1 VSDARPDAS
10 APDKA
15 SAVAPS
21 DTRAGEERA
30 MDAPGAS
37 AGAPDAVDATPA
49 VERTPTP
56 EQAAAIEA
64 RGRDVLL
71 EAGAGSG
78 KTGVMVERYVR
89 LAVDEGVSP
98 DAILAFTFTDKA
110 AAELRARVR
119 AELSRRAAG
128 QGASAVRAAALLST
142 IGGSWITTIHGF
154 CNRVLGA
161 HPVAA
166 GVDPGF
172 RVLDQPEAER
182 AAREAFDAALT
193 EFLAD
198 GDPAREETV
207 AAYDLEGLRGVIGVT
222 HDELRSRG
230 VAEPALPDP
239 PVSDPAEMVA
249 RAIEAAGECLEELKE
264 GNGRRAALE
273 EALARLTQPGPPPS
287 LAELETLRPGGTA
300 KALGLFR
307 EAIDAAISSTAE
319 AGDGGV
325 AYRHLAELLRLYTA
339 AFEAAKE
346 RRAGIDFEDLQILA
360 ARLLERAEIG
370 QAYRGRF
377 SHLLVDE
384 FQDTNRL
391 QLRLIEALQGPRTQ
405 LVVVGDELQ
414 SIYSF
419 RHADL
424 DVFRRRREQIDAD
437 PGAELMRLSGNFRSR
452 PEVIGAVNLFGE
464 ALLGAAYR
472 PLRVGAPPA
481 TEAPRGS
488 GPAVELHLTARD
500 GWDEHGIDLD
510 PAIDGRTPLNCLA
523 EARALAAR
531 LRELQDAGIERGAM
545 VVLLRAFTHLDAYE
559 DSLARAGLRP
569 YVVGGRGYWSQQ
581 QVADVCALL
590 ATIAN
595 PLDDEALFG
604 ALASPA
610 CAVAPDTLWLLR
622 GAAGKRRHVWPA
634 LERLAVE
641 EGADLGRSGSAL
653 GRVGGT
659 EAEAARTGPADG
671 AEGDS
676 ARSGR
681 PGDAEADAARS
692 GPADDMLDAPE
703 RLADIPAGE
712 RALLAEFATRLV
724 GLRGRAPRLGLA
736 GLVEAAVTETG
747 YDLATL
753 LRPAGEAR
761 LANVRKLSRLAAAY
775 EEREGRDLRGLLD
788 FLAARAEIDT
798 EAQAAT
804 AAEGHDGVRIMTVH
818 NAKGLEFEVV
828 AVPDLARG
836 LLSGG
841 RRPVLALGREQPPR
855 VGLQWR
861 RLGRP
866 AVNLYDYGELI
877 EAGEARDSEEGLRLF
892 HVAATRARERLILS
906 GVVKPEPGKDM
917 KPGTA
922 VIERLVDALGAPRGS
937 EEEPSSDD
945 ADPAS
950 GEAGSDAADP
960 LSGEPGSETTGTAAA
975 PGDIAAIQVPAPEPR
990 PGLEASFAPS
1000 EIAVH
1005 LNLPSPERAAE
1016 LRDLHLDAAADRPL
1030 GSGTPPLVERK
1041 PPVVPSRPL
1050 SYTAISAFEECAY
1063 RFYMERVLGLPA
1075 TAPSTGAAAPGTEDE
1090 GPSAREERSARG
1102 AAVHA
1107 LLEWSQANTWQ
1118 EPDAEL
1124 ARRHAL
1130 AAGLDLDRA
1139 VAQSAAGRAGTRAAA
1154 EGLLGPVR
1162 DWLGSPLR
1170 QEIAAAT
1177 RVRAEVPILLKAGST
1192 VLRGSID
1199 LLVEREGAPPLVVD
1213 YKTDR
1218 LRGEDPSARAAH
1230 YEVQRAIYA
1239 MAAAESL
1246 GATEVEVAYVFLERA
1261 DAPARTL
1268 LTEADMARGCTRIES
1283 AVTAISAG
1291 DFSPAPEPDRTW
1303 DLCRGCPALGR
1314 LCGGPPPR
1322 P

>member
-1 VSDARPDAS
+1 VGTVSAGTPGEDAAVEAS
-10 APDKA
+10 AA
-15 SAVAPS
+15 AESAAAPEP
-21 DTRAGEERA
+21 AIER
-30 MDAPGAS
+30 S
-37 AGAPDAVDATPA
+37 
-49 VERTPTP
+49 PTP
-56 EQAAAIEA
+56 EQQAAIEA

-89 LAVDEGVSP
+89 LVVDEGISP
-98 DAILAFTFTDKA
+98 DAVLAFTFTDKA

-119 AELSRRAAG
+119 TELSRRAA
-128 QGASAVRAAALLST
+128 ADSSAKAVRAAALLAT
-142 IGGSWITTIHGF
+142 IGGAWITTIHGF
-154 CNRVLGA
+154 CNRVLAA

-182 AAREAFDAALT
+182 AAREAFDIALA
-193 EFLAD
+193 EFLAG

-207 AAYDLEGLRGVIGVT
+207 AAYDLEGLRGVVVAI

-230 VAEPALPDP
+230 VADPALPDP
-239 PVSDPAEMVA
+239 PAGDPAEA
-249 RAIEAAGECLEELKE
+249 LATAIEAAGECLEELKE
-264 GNGRRAALE
+264 GDGKRVPLE
-273 EALARLTQPGPPPS
+273 EALARLTTPGPPPS
-287 LAELETLRPGGTA
+287 LTELEALRPGGKA
-300 KALGLFR
+300 KPLAPFR
-307 EAIDAAISSTAE
+307 EALDAAIARTAE
-319 AGDGGV
+319 AGGGGV
-325 AYRHLAELLRLYTA
+325 AYRHLADLLRLYGA

-346 RRAGIDFEDLQILA
+346 RRAGIDFEDLLILA

-391 QLRLIEALQGPRTQ
+391 QLRLIEALQGPRSQ

-424 DVFRRRREQIDAD
+424 EVFRRRRAQIEAD

-452 PEVIGAVNLFGE
+452 PEVIGAVNLFGA

-472 PLRVGAPPA
+472 PLRVGAPPSSP
-481 TEAPRGS
+481 TPRGT

-500 GWDEHGIDLD
+500 GWDGEGIDLD

-523 EARALAAR
+523 EARALASR
-531 LRELQDAGIERGAM
+531 LRELHDAGVERGAM

-622 GAAGKRRHVWPA
+622 AAAGRRRHAWPA
-634 LERLAVE
+634 LERLAL
-641 EGADLGRSGSAL
+641 D
-653 GRVGGT
+653 
-659 EAEAARTGPADG
+659 
-671 AEGDS
+671 
-676 ARSGR
+676 
-681 PGDAEADAARS
+681 GDAELA
-692 GPADDMLDAPE
+692 APE
-703 RLADIPAGE
+703 RLEEIPAGE
-712 RALLAEFATRLV
+712 RELLVEFATGLV
-724 GLRGRAPRLGLA
+724 GLRARAPRLSLA

-753 LRPAGEAR
+753 LQPSGEAR

-788 FLAARAEIDT
+788 FLAARAETDT

-828 AVPDLARG
+828 AVPDLARS
-836 LLSGG
+836 LLAGG
-841 RRPVLALGREQPPR
+841 RRPVLGLGREQPPR

-861 RLGRP
+861 RLGRSQI
-866 AVNLYDYGELI
+866 NLYDYGELI
-877 EAGEARDSEEGLRLF
+877 EEGEARDSEEGLRLF
-892 HVAATRARERLILS
+892 HVAATRARQRLILS
-906 GVVKPEPGKDM
+906 GVVKPGPAKEVTAR
-917 KPGTA
+917 TA
-922 VIERLVDALGAPRGS
+922 VVERLVAALAVPRPAVAS
-937 EEEPSSDD
+937 EVAED
-945 ADPAS
+945 
-950 GEAGSDAADP
+950 GAADN
-960 LSGEPGSETTGTAAA
+960 
-975 PGDIAAIQVPAPEPR
+975 PGDETSTIVVPPPEPR
-990 PGLEASFAPS
+990 PGLDGTFPPS
-1000 EIAVH
+1000 EIPVH

-1016 LRDLHLDAAADRPL
+1016 LRDLHLDAQAERAL
-1030 GSGTPPLVERK
+1030 GSGTPPLVERR
-1041 PPVVPSRPL
+1041 PPIVPSRPL

-1063 RFYMERVLGLPA
+1063 RFYMERVLGLPPA
-1075 TAPSTGAAAPGTEDE
+1075 SPTRLDPRPGVRTSPDYVRESANALVGDGDE

-1107 LLEWSQANTWQ
+1107 LLEWSQANSWR
-1118 EPDAEL
+1118 EPTAEL

-1130 AAGLDLDRA
+1130 AAGLDL
-1139 VAQSAAGRAGTRAAA
+1139 GTA
-1154 EGLLGPVR
+1154 EAEELLGPVR
-1162 DWLGSPLR
+1162 DWLDSPLR
-1170 QEIAAAT
+1170 EEIAAAA
-1177 RVRAEVPILLKAGST
+1177 RVRAEVPILLGAGGT

-1199 LLVEREGAPPLVVD
+1199 LLVERDGAPPLVVD

-1218 LRGEDPSARAAH
+1218 LRGEDPAARAAH
-1230 YEVQRAIYA
+1230 YEVQRSIYA
-1239 MAAAESL
+1239 LAAAESL
-1246 GATEVEVAYVFLERA
+1246 GADEVEVAYVFLERA
-1261 DAPARTL
+1261 DAPSRTL
-1268 LTEADMARGCTRIES
+1268 LTASDMAAGRARIDA
-1283 AVTAISAG
+1283 AVTQISAG
-1291 DFSPAPEPDRTW
+1291 NFSPAPEPDRTW

-1314 LCGGPPPR
+1314 LCSGPPAEDAPA
-1322 P
+1322 PA

>member
-1 VSDARPDAS
+1 MSDVTS
-10 APDKA
+10 
-15 SAVAPS
+15 SE
-21 DTRAGEERA
+21 G
-30 MDAPGAS
+30 
-37 AGAPDAVDATPA
+37 A
-49 VERTPTP
+49 VERGRAQGAPAADEAAPPESAIERSPTP
-56 EQAAAIEA
+56 EQRAAIEA

-89 LAVDEGVSP
+89 LVVDEGVSP

-128 QGASAVRAAALLST
+128 ADAKAVRAAALLTT
-142 IGGSWITTIHGF
+142 IGGAWITTIHGF
-154 CNRVLGA
+154 CNRVLAA

-172 RVLDQPEAER
+172 RVLDQPEADR
-182 AAREAFDAALT
+182 AAREAFDAALA
-193 EFLAD
+193 EFMA
-198 GDPAREETV
+198 GGEPAREETV
-207 AAYDLEGLRGVIGVT
+207 AAYDLEGLRRLTVAI

-230 VAEPALPDP
+230 VAEPSLPDP
-239 PVSDPAEMVA
+239 PRSDPAEA
-249 RAIEAAGECLEELKE
+249 LAAAIETAGECLEELKE
-264 GNGRRAALE
+264 SDPKREALE
-273 EALARLTQPGPPPS
+273 KALARLTMPGPDPT
-287 LAELETLRPGGTA
+287 LAELEALRPGGTA
-300 KALGLFR
+300 KALGPFR
-307 EAIDAAISSTAE
+307 DALEAAIARTAE
-319 AGDGGV
+319 AGEGSV
-325 AYRHLAELLRLYTA
+325 AYRHLADLLRLYTA

-391 QLRLIEALQGPRTQ
+391 QLRLIEALQGPRSQ

-452 PEVIGAVNLFGE
+452 PEVIAAVNLFGA
-464 ALLGAAYR
+464 ALLGPAYR

-481 TEAPRGS
+481 DPAPRGP

-500 GWDEHGIDLD
+500 GWDGDGIELE

-523 EARALAAR
+523 EARTLAAR
-531 LRELQDAGIERGAM
+531 LRELHEAGVERGAM

-581 QVADVCALL
+581 QVADVTALL
-590 ATIAN
+590 LTIAN

-622 GAAGKRRHVWPA
+622 AAAGRRRHVWPA
-634 LERLAVE
+634 LEALARE
-641 EGADLGRSGSAL
+641 EGADLG
-653 GRVGGT
+653 GRT
-659 EAEAARTGPADG
+659 EG
-671 AEGDS
+671 AET
-676 ARSGR
+676 
-681 PGDAEADAARS
+681 ADLL
-692 GPADDMLDAPE
+692 ADRE

-712 RALLAEFATRLV
+712 RALLTEFATRLV
-724 GLRGRAPRLGLA
+724 GLRARAPRLSLSGLI
-736 GLVEAAVTETG
+736 EAAVTETG

-761 LANVRKLSRLAAAY
+761 LANVRKLSRLAAAF

-828 AVPDLARG
+828 AVPDLSRG
-836 LLSGG
+836 LLAGG

-877 EAGEARDSEEGLRLF
+877 EAGEVRDSEEGLRLF

-906 GVVKPEPGKDM
+906 GVVRPEPPREM

-922 VIERLVDALGAPRGS
+922 VIERLVEALGAAR
-937 EEEPSSDD
+937 
-945 ADPAS
+945 
-950 GEAGSDAADP
+950 AGSKDDEPATDDVAAEASRDAEAVR
-960 LSGEPGSETTGTAAA
+960 EVV
-975 PGDIAAIQVPAPEPR
+975 VPPAEPR
-990 PGLEASFAPS
+990 PGLDETFPASV
-1000 EIAVH
+1000 IAVH
-1005 LNLPSPERAAE
+1005 LNEPSPERAAE
-1016 LRDLHLDAAADRPL
+1016 LRDLHLDAAADCPL

-1041 PPVVPSRPL
+1041 PPIVPSRPL
-1050 SYTAISAFEECAY
+1050 SYTAISAFEECGY

-1075 TAPSTGAAAPGTEDE
+1075 AAQAPALGAGDE

-1107 LLEWSQANTWQ
+1107 LLEWSQANGWD
-1118 EPDAEL
+1118 EPGAEL

-1130 AAGLDLDRA
+1130 AAGLEL
-1139 VAQSAAGRAGTRAAA
+1139 GAA
-1154 EGLLGPVR
+1154 EAAELLGPVR
-1162 DWLGSPLR
+1162 DWLRSALR
-1170 QEIAAAT
+1170 EEIAGAA
-1177 RVRAEVPILLKAGST
+1177 RVRAEVPILLRARGT

-1199 LLVEREGAPPLVVD
+1199 LLVERGGAPPLVVD

-1218 LRGEDPSARAAH
+1218 LRGEDPAERAAH
-1230 YEVQRAIYA
+1230 YEIQRSIYA
-1239 MAAAESL
+1239 LAAAESL
-1246 GATEVEVAYVFLERA
+1246 GADEVEVAYVFLERA
-1261 DAPARTL
+1261 DTPARTV
-1268 LTEADMARGCTRIES
+1268 LTRADMDAGQARIDAAVES
-1283 AVTAISAG
+1283 ISRG
-1291 DFSPAPEPDRTW
+1291 DFEPAPEAERTW

-1314 LCGGPPPR
+1314 LCSGPSEG
-1322 P
+1322 

>member
-1 VSDARPDAS
+1 VSDA
-10 APDKA
+10 
-15 SAVAPS
+15 V
-21 DTRAGEERA
+21 
-30 MDAPGAS
+30 
-37 AGAPDAVDATPA
+37 
-49 VERTPTP
+49 VERSPTP
-56 EQAAAIEA
+56 EQRAAIEA

-89 LAVDEGVSP
+89 LVVDEGVSP

-128 QGASAVRAAALLST
+128 EGAAAVRAAALLST
-142 IGGSWITTIHGF
+142 IGGAWITTIHGF

-172 RVLDQPEAER
+172 RVLDQPEAQR
-182 AAREAFDAALT
+182 AAREAFDTALAD
-193 EFLAD
+193 FLAA
-198 GDPAREETV
+198 GDAAREETV
-207 AAYDLEGLRGVIGVT
+207 AAYDLEGLRGVVVAI

-230 VAEPALPDP
+230 DAEPALPDP
-239 PVSDPAEMVA
+239 PVSEPPELIA
-249 RAIEAAGECLEELKE
+249 RAIEAAGECLAELKE

-273 EALARLTQPGPPPS
+273 EALARLSRPGPPPS
-287 LAELETLRPGGTA
+287 LAELEALRPGGTA
-300 KALGLFR
+300 KALTPFR
-307 EAIDAAISSTAE
+307 DALEDAISSTAE
-319 AGDGGV
+319 AGPGGR
-325 AYRHLAELLRLYTA
+325 AYDHLAELLRLYTA
-339 AFEAAKE
+339 RFEAAKD
-346 RRAGIDFEDLQILA
+346 RRAGIDFEDLLILA
-360 ARLLERAEIG
+360 ARLLERSDAG
-370 QAYRGRF
+370 RSYRGKF

-391 QLRLIEALQGPRTQ
+391 QLRLIEALQGPKSQ

-452 PEVIGAVNLFGE
+452 PEVIGAVNLFGG
-464 ALLGAAYR
+464 ALLGGAYR

-481 TEAPRGS
+481 SPVPRGT

-500 GWDEHGIDLD
+500 GWDGDGVDLD

-531 LRELQDAGIERGAM
+531 LRELHDAGVERGAM

-569 YVVGGRGYWSQQ
+569 YVVGGRGFWSQQ

-604 ALASPA
+604 TLASPA

-622 GAAGKRRHVWPA
+622 AAAGRGRHVWPA
-634 LERLAVE
+634 LEAV
-641 EGADLGRSGSAL
+641 AL
-653 GRVGGT
+653 GG
-659 EAEAARTGPADG
+659 EAEL
-671 AEGDS
+671 AE
-676 ARSGR
+676 
-681 PGDAEADAARS
+681 
-692 GPADDMLDAPE
+692 PE
-703 RLADIPAGE
+703 RLEQIPAGE
-712 RALLAEFATRLV
+712 RELLAEFATRLV
-724 GLRGRAPRLGLA
+724 GLRARAPRLGLA
-736 GLVEAAVTETG
+736 GLIEAAVTETG

-788 FLAARAEIDT
+788 FLAARAEVDT

-866 AVNLYDYGELI
+866 SVNLYDYGDLI

-906 GVVKPEPGKDM
+906 GVVKPEPGKQV

-922 VIERLVDALGAPRGS
+922 VIERLVDALGVPRGS
-937 EEEPSSDD
+937 EEEAPSGDED
-945 ADPAS
+945 GA
-950 GEAGSDAADP
+950 
-960 LSGEPGSETTGTAAA
+960 AAA
-975 PGDIAAIQVPAPEPR
+975 PRGDIAAIPVPAPEPR
-990 PGLEASFAPS
+990 PGLDAAFAPS
-1000 EIAVH
+1000 EIPVH

-1016 LRDLHLDAAADRPL
+1016 LRGLHLDTAADRPL
-1030 GSGTPPLVERK
+1030 GSGTPPLVERR

-1075 TAPSTGAAAPGTEDE
+1075 AEQPVGGAGDE

-1107 LLEWSQANTWQ
+1107 LLEWSQANEWR
-1118 EPDAEL
+1118 EPTPEL

-1130 AAGLDLDRA
+1130 AAGLDLGTDQ
-1139 VAQSAAGRAGTRAAA
+1139 AQ
-1154 EGLLGPVR
+1154 ELLGPVR
-1162 DWLGSPLR
+1162 DWLGSALR
-1170 QEIAAAT
+1170 EEIAAAD
-1177 RVRAEVPILLKAGST
+1177 RVRAEVPILLGVGGT

-1199 LLVEREGAPPLVVD
+1199 LLVERDGAPPLVVD

-1218 LRGEDPSARAAH
+1218 LRGEDPASRAAH
-1230 YEVQRAIYA
+1230 YEVQRSIYA

-1246 GATEVEVAYVFLERA
+1246 GASEVEVAYVFLERA
-1261 DAPARTL
+1261 DAPARTI
-1268 LTEADMARGCTRIES
+1268 LTAADMTAGRARIES
-1283 AVTAISAG
+1283 AVAAIGAG
-1291 DFSPAPEPDRTW
+1291 DFSPAPEPERTW

-1314 LCGGPPPR
+1314 LCSGPSC
-1322 P
+1322 